1 MSIEEMIKNGTVVDV
16 RTPAEFTGGH
26 VNNSIN
32 IPLQELPQRL
42 DELRALKEPL
52 VLCCAS
58 GGRSGMAEQM
68 LQSQG
73 FNCVNGGGW
82 LEVNYYANQI

>member
-1 MSIEEMIKNGTVVDV
+1 MRIEEMIKTGTVVDV
-16 RTPAEFTGGH
+16 RTVSEFSGGH
-26 VNNSIN
+26 VNNSVN
-32 IPLQELPQRL
+32 IPLQELQDRM

-68 LQSQG
+68 LLSQG

-82 LEVNYYANQI
+82 MEVNYYVNQ